1 MLYWIYMEWD
11 YWRLYRY
18 WKFSWNNPYI
28 KAIEYML
35 NHLYLITFVHDY
47 IHKACPDGF
56 FGENCATMCP
66 EAYFGPACGYEC
78 NCTTDKCHHITGCSQ
93 FSLPGKALQNCF
105 MKFQIYF
112 HLYNTIRLDVCKF
125 KWQHSYKLIKTMCLL
140 VIRNTNKKLIF
151 YCVCSM
157 KYQ

>member
-1 MLYWIYMEWD
+1 MEWD
-11 YWRLYRY
+11 FWKLYRY
-18 WKFSWNNPYI
+18 LKFSWNNPFI
-28 KAIEYML
+28 KTIEYML
-35 NHLYLITFVHDY
+35 NHLYLITWLYTQSLPRWVFRRKLCY
-47 IHKACPDGF
+47 RCPD
-56 FGENCATMCP
+56 T
-66 EAYFGPACGYEC
+66 YFGPACGYKC

-93 FSLPGKALQNCF
+93 FSLQGKALQNCF

-112 HLYNTIRLDVCKF
+112 HFFNTIRLDVYKF
-125 KWQHSYKLIKTMCLL
+125 KWQHSQKLIKTTCLL